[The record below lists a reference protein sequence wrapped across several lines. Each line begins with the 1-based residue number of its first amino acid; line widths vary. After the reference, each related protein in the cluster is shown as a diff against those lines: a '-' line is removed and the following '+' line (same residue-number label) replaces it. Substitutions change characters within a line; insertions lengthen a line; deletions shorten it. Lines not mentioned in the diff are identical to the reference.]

1 MKVNNTSA
9 NQLPVCHYTHDED
22 VILAEWLTKGCKT
35 HNKNYVENGVKCV
48 CDHLTSF
55 VILMKPEKNEN
66 NILSLLTQVGLSIS
80 IVFLII
86 TLVTICVFKD
96 LRNSERYK
104 ILRHLVIALLCVN
117 CFFLLLEV
125 DVEKESIACSVLAGF
140 LHYSLLA
147 AFSWMLI
154 ISTDLYMKIKRPFAD
169 HSKRFTYSRFFG
181 WTGPAIVVAVTA
193 GITRKNYASDE
204 CWLDTESGTIWSFI
218 PIVCLTNLIVIVQLC
233 VIGYVVF
240 KKSKIPNQSEEEM
253 QMFIRIR
260 NMFHGILLLAPAV
273 GLSWIF
279 GVIVIFCDWKVVEYI
294 YVVLNSMQ
302 GFFVWLSQCAFSNE
316 VRQGYRKRVSNLVN
330 DDSSVAT
337 VISVT
342 YNRNRVVIEHM

>member
-1 MKVNNTSA
+1 M
-9 NQLPVCHYTHDED
+9 
-22 VILAEWLTKGCKT
+22 
-35 HNKNYVENGVKCV
+35 
-48 CDHLTSF
+48 
-55 VILMKPEKNEN
+55 
-66 NILSLLTQVGLSIS
+66 
-80 IVFLII
+80 
-86 TLVTICVFKD
+86 
-96 LRNSERYK
+96 
-104 ILRHLVIALLCVN
+104 RHLVIALLCVN

-125 DVEKESIACSVLAGF
+125 DAKESILCSVLAAS

-154 ISTDLYMKIKRPFAD
+154 ISTDIFMKIKHPFAD
-169 HSKRFTYSRFFG
+169 HSKRFTYSRFIG
-181 WTGPAIVVAVTA
+181 WIGPAIVVAVTA
-193 GITRKNYASDE
+193 GITRENYASDE

-260 NMFHGILLLAPAV
+260 NIFHGILLLAPAV

-279 GVIVIFCDWKVVEYI
+279 GVIVVFCDWKVVEYI

-316 VRQGYRKRVSNLVN
+316 VRQAYRKRFSNLVN

-337 VISVT
+337 VSSVT
-342 YNRNRVVIEHM
+342 YNRNRVTIEHM